1 MPTSKKWVSRS
12 SAWAILLAPFTL
24 TVLFVLQPL
33 LSLHEETK
41 ASLGEKEMLLER
53 FEAELA
59 GRGEL
64 ERSIQA
70 LMDNHRTTG
79 YYLEGSSE
87 AAIAASLQEK
97 IGSVAEA
104 NQADLQSIQVLPT
117 ETENGLQRLT
127 LGVSMSASIKGLFHV
142 LYALENDA
150 PHTFIDNFQLQVQS
164 SASSENSAEHKEL
177 LVRFEIYGF
186 LNPESLG
193 EAA

>member
-1 MPTSKKWVSRS
+1 MV
-12 SAWAILLAPFTL
+12 L
-24 TVLFVLQPL
+24 TVLFVLYPL

-41 ASLGEKEMLLER
+41 ESLIEKELLLDR
-53 FEAELA
+53 FETELA
-59 GRGEL
+59 GRDEL
-64 ERSIQA
+64 ERSIRV
-70 LMDNHRTTG
+70 LLDNHRTTG

-104 NQADLQSIQVLPT
+104 NQADLRSIQVLPV
-117 ETENGLQRLT
+117 ENENGMQRLT
-127 LGVSMSASIKGLFHV
+127 LGVSMAASITGLFHV

-150 PHTFIDNFQLQVQS
+150 PHTFIDNFQIQVQS
-164 SASSENSAEHKEL
+164 TGSPQNSSERNDL

-186 LNPESLG
+186 LSPESLG